1 MSFFPRSLD
10 STLSTEIRCS
20 DSCGCRELLPKILV
34 FQFRWP
40 TVMDMICAMRSV
52 YFSLFLTALLI
63 GLLAAVPAHESEA
76 RGPFS
81 YADAVD
87 VAAPSVVNVNT
98 STVVV
103 RQHYQRFTDPFLR
116 DMFGD
121 MVIGKPQKDI
131 EQSLGSGVIVDSH
144 GLILTNNHVIKGADK
159 IQVTLHDGR
168 TVPAK
173 VVGTDPE
180 TDLAVLKVELTGLPV
195 IPIADSGKLR
205 VGDVVL
211 AIGNPY
217 GIGQSVT
224 LGIVGA
230 TGRNQLG
237 LSTFENFIQTD
248 AAINPGN
255 SGGALTNADGFLIG
269 INTAIFSRN
278 GGSQGV
284 GFAIPSNMAKKVM
297 AQIVK
302 YGHPR
307 RGWLG
312 FEGEALNPALA
323 KTLGMK
329 STDGLVVTVILRG
342 GPAHKSGILPG
353 DIITDINDQAIRT
366 PRQALNIIS
375 SLQPGNSITLRIT
388 RNGKQRTIHTKVTA
402 RPIELSKA
410 TQ

>member
-1 MSFFPRSLD
+1 MRLSKLSL
-10 STLSTEIRCS
+10 
-20 DSCGCRELLPKILV
+20 LV
-34 FQFRWP
+34 
-40 TVMDMICAMRSV
+40 
-52 YFSLFLTALLI
+52 TAIVI
-63 GLLAAVPAHESEA
+63 GLLVFTPARESTA
-76 RGPFS
+76 RGGPFS
-81 YADAVD
+81 YADAVEI
-87 VAAPSVVNVNT
+87 AAPSVVNINT

-103 RQHYQRFTDPFLR
+103 RQSYQRFSDPLLR

-121 MVIGKPQKDI
+121 LVIGKPRKAV
-131 EQSLGSGVIVDSH
+131 EQSLGSGVIIDAS

-168 TVPAK
+168 TSPAK
-173 VVGTDPE
+173 IVGTDPE
-180 TDLAVLKVELTGLPV
+180 TDLAVLKIDLPDLPV
-195 IPIADSGKLR
+195 IPVANSDQLR
-205 VGDVVL
+205 VGDVAL
-211 AIGNPY
+211 AIGNPF

-224 LGIVGA
+224 QGIIGA

-255 SGGALTNADGFLIG
+255 SGGALINADGFLIG
-269 INTAIFSRN
+269 INTAIFSKS

-284 GFAIPSNMAKKVM
+284 GFAIPSNMAQKVM
-297 AQIVK
+297 KQIVK

-312 FEGEALNPALA
+312 FEGEALNPELA
-323 KTLGMK
+323 RTLGMK

-353 DIITDINDQAIRT
+353 DIITDINDQAIHT

-375 SLQPGNSITLRIT
+375 SLKPGNSITLKII
-388 RNGKQRTIHTKVTA
+388 RNGREHTIRTKVIS
-402 RPIELSKA
+402 RPIQLSKEF
-410 TQ
+410 Q

>member
-1 MSFFPRSLD
+1 
-10 STLSTEIRCS
+10 
-20 DSCGCRELLPKILV
+20 
-34 FQFRWP
+34 
-40 TVMDMICAMRSV
+40 MDMIRAMRTITIS
-52 YFSLFLTALLI
+52 LLI
-63 GLLAAVPAHESEA
+63 SAVLIGFLADVAARENAA

-87 VAAPSVVNVNT
+87 IAAPSVVNVNT

-103 RQHYQRFTDPFLR
+103 RQQIQRFNDPFLR

-131 EQSLGSGVIVDSH
+131 EQSLGSGVIVDSN
-144 GLILTNNHVIKGADK
+144 GLILTNNHVIRGADQ
-159 IQVTLHDGR
+159 IQITLHDGR

-173 VVGTDPE
+173 IVGTDPE

-195 IPIADSGKLR
+195 IPIADSSKLR

-255 SGGALTNADGFLIG
+255 SGGALTNADGYLIG
-269 INTAIFSRN
+269 INTAIFSKS

-323 KTLGMK
+323 RTLGLK

-353 DIITDINDQAIRT
+353 DIITDINDQAIHT
-366 PRQALNIIS
+366 PRQALNIIAA
-375 SLQPGNSITLRIT
+375 LKPGQPITLKII
-388 RNGKQRTIHTKVTA
+388 RNGRERTVHTQVTA